1 MSRRTRSAIWKSL
14 LAATVAGV
22 LNSLVVVLA
31 DPSILADL
39 RRLALAAAAGGA
51 IGLCGYLLKSPLLR
65 P

>member
-1 MSRRTRSAIWKSL
+1 MSRRTRRAIWQSL
-14 LAATVAGV
+14 LAATIAGA

-31 DPSILADL
+31 DPAILADL